1 MPLTMQEIIEKYNLE
16 DESEPLILKG
26 KKKKR
31 FLEDLKGNQKGM
43 MQAFDTAV
51 RLSMEY
57 TNYRGVHVILG
68 IAKTA
73 GIEDEITKN
82 TILEELN
89 YVKPGTQALD
99 YEKIKKRKENGKVVD
114 DYWDF
119 LEDKNV
125 LDMEKVATR
134 HIIKINTTNNL
145 GKFLIELTQNY
156 WTSPKD
162 IKERIKKRQTRE

>member
-1 MPLTMQEIIEKYNLE
+1 MNDNT
-16 DESEPLILKG
+16 DEAEHEYRYKITELSTG
-26 KKKKR
+26 KFKWRVEQTKPDR
-31 FLEDLKGNQKGM
+31 F
-43 MQAFDTAV
+43 
-51 RLSMEY
+51 
-57 TNYRGVHVILG
+57 
-68 IAKTA
+68 
-73 GIEDEITKN
+73 
-82 TILEELN
+82 
-89 YVKPGTQALD
+89 
-99 YEKIKKRKENGKVVD
+99 VD